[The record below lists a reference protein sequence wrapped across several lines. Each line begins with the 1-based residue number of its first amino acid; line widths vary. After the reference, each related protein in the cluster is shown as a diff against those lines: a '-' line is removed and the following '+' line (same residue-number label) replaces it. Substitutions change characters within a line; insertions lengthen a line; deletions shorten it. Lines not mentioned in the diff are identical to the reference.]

1 MLAVLTTLALSSPI
15 PIALDEEKGFIGLKF
30 KWDEDKKVAE
40 VLETVKDSPA
50 EKAGL
55 KEGDIVSK
63 INGKESRDSQDF
75 VDKVR
80 AAKPGDT
87 LTLTLS
93 RDGKEME
100 IKVKAGKAPEN
111 G

>member
-1 MLAVLTTLALSSPI
+1 MLAVLTAVLLGGPAPAL
-15 PIALDEEKGFIGLKF
+15 LDDEKGFIGLKF

-40 VLETVKDSPA
+40 VLETIKDSPA

-55 KEGDIVSK
+55 KEGDLVSK
-63 INGKESRDSQDF
+63 INGKESKDSTDF

-87 LTLTLS
+87 LTLTLT